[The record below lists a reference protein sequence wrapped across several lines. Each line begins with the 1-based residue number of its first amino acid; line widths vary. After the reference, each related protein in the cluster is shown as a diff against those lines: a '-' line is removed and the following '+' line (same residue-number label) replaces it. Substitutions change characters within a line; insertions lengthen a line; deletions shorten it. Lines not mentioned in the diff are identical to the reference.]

1 MDLGSKLHFPVLVA
15 LNTQSGVYQEFGS
28 EMTGMSLY
36 VNPKMRDEIVSD
48 GDIFC
53 VDYALGEMRTSK
65 VTKGNEG
72 YKPGTLLVP
81 KRVGMSYM

>member
-1 MDLGSKLHFPVLVA
+1 MDLGSKLHFLALVA

-28 EMTGMSLY
+28 EVTGMSLY
-36 VNPKMRDEIVSD
+36 INPKTRNEIVSG
-48 GDIFC
+48 GDIFW
-53 VDYALGEMRTSK
+53 VDYALGETRTLK

-72 YKPGTLLVP
+72 YKPGALLVP